1 MPYRRKILVIED
13 RADQWKLIRT
23 AIENSMPNTEVVW
36 AANIDHAV
44 DYLQTQTDQQL
55 PDLILLDLY
64 LPKREDGWQFLKAI
78 KQHELY
84 RLLPVVVFS
93 HSDSNEDVKG
103 SYDLGCSSYL
113 VKSVDMQEWVNCFAL
128 LHTYW
133 WQTATLPFK

>member
-23 AIENSMPNTEVVW
+23 AIENNMPNTEAVW

-44 DYLQTQTDQQL
+44 DYLQTQTDQKL

-64 LPKREDGWQFLKAI
+64 LPEREDGWQFLKVI

-93 HSDSNEDVKG
+93 YSDSDEDVKG

-113 VKSVDMQEWVNCFAL
+113 VKSVDMQEWVNYFIV

-133 WQTATLPFK
+133 WQTVTIPFK